1 MFINV
6 QRIDKSQNTEC
17 PMQSVR
23 HNNEDQLQS
32 MAMTSGLTSD
42 LELVGCRRQEQIQY
56 NVGRGKVD
64 NNHKRETKNEMQI
77 CRQFSVAESNT
88 NYEQQSTS
96 YWIRRAYVLRSAIVI

>member
-64 NNHKRETKNEMQI
+64 NNHKRETNNEMQYYVGS
-77 CRQFSVAESNT
+77 SV
-88 NYEQQSTS
+88 QQNQTQIMNSS
-96 YWIRRAYVLRSAIVI
+96 QLLIEYVAHMFYVLQQ